1 MKKMNLIIIAFIL
14 VLAAIS
20 TVLTSCDLFLDGND
34 GSNGSETSD
43 DPEPG
48 TLTVNLTNAA
58 TANGHDLWA
67 YVYADGETDV
77 NTASTVI
84 ATNYAE
90 IVSGAA
96 AFVLEEDD
104 GSWAPNGTE
113 WTGEAGASYDVYI
126 YTDVGGDN
134 NPIGDADAKQTDPMP
149 VLVTIDGDQLIEV
162 DYLDM
167 VEYTFGE

>member
-1 MKKMNLIIIAFIL
+1 MKKIGLIFITL
-14 VLAAIS
+14 TCVLAVMGTA
-20 TVLTSCDLFLDGND
+20 LTSCDLFPDSND
-34 GSNGSETSD
+34 GSNDGETSG

-67 YVYADGETDV
+67 YVYAAGETDF

-84 ATNYAE
+84 ATNYAQ
-90 IVSGAA
+90 IVSGSATL
-96 AFVLEEDD
+96 VLEEDD
-104 GSWAPNGTE
+104 GNWAPNGTE
-113 WTGEAGASYDVYI
+113 WTGQAGASYDVYI

-134 NPIGDADAKQTDPMP
+134 DPIGDIDAKQADPMP
-149 VLVTIDGDQLIEV
+149 IIVEIDGNQIIEV
-162 DYLDM
+162 DYFDM